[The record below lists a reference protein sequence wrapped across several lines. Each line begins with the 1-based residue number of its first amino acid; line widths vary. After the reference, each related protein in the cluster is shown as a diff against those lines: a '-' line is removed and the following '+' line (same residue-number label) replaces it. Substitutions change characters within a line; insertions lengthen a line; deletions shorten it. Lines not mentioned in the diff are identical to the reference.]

1 MLPQHDVGLAEPIEQ
16 AIVDHGPGALSE
28 LLSRL
33 EDQDQRALPCVG
45 VLGESS
51 GGSQQAGD
59 VHIVAAGVHNRHIV
73 AVAIGS
79 TRCAGIRQSG
89 LFFHRQSVHIGTQQ
103 RVAPPPFCNT
113 PTTPVPP
120 TPFSTW

>member
-1 MLPQHDVGLAEPIEQ
+1 MYELPQPH
-16 AIVDHGPGALSE
+16 HGTAVSVAGT
-28 LLSRL
+28 SR
-33 EDQDQRALPCVG
+33 ETTVCNR
-45 VLGESS
+45 
-51 GGSQQAGD
+51 
-59 VHIVAAGVHNRHIV
+59 ITVAAAITTGSMETSGREPCAPRPYMMILHNRDIV

-89 LFFHRQSVHIGTQQ
+89 LFFHRQSVHIG
-103 RVAPPPFCNT
+103 RSNAVAPPPLCNT